1 MQGPALPGLADPDAD
16 DDAKGSSSPTR
27 SAVDK
32 STFCSYSSLSRPAYH
47 RGSAGFERAPRRRV
61 APERVR
67 EKRTQEMARPGNSTR
82 VSRNGATAP
91 SGNARPPTGSRAG
104 SGTTE
109 QAGRNPAQCAA
120 APQARKHR
128 VEDPE
133 RSRSPSTL
141 AGAERA
147 ERAERL
153 SERQSPARPSP
164 RRQTSYCGS
173 IRERSERFR
182 RSLCQPVRWC
192 L

>member
-1 MQGPALPGLADPDAD
+1 MQALPTTGLADSPDQVE
-16 DDAKGSSSPTR
+16 SSSPTR
-27 SAVDK
+27 PAVDK

-47 RGSAGFERAPRRRV
+47 RGSAGFERAARRRV

-67 EKRTQEMARPGNSTR
+67 ESRAQGIGAPGNSTR
-82 VSRNGATAP
+82 VSRNRATAP
-91 SGNARPPTGSRAG
+91 SGNARPPAGSRAG
-104 SGTTE
+104 SETTE
-109 QAGRNPAQCAA
+109 QAGRNPAPCAA
-120 APQARKHR
+120 ARHARKRR

-133 RSRSPSTL
+133 RSRSPST
-141 AGAERA
+141 AYGAERA

-164 RRQTSYCGS
+164 RRQTSYCGTS